1 MYLTHSISERY
12 LCLQAAFEVHLRALL
27 RLLDQTAVPRQPT
40 AQELRAFGLRFQNIG
55 AAVTT
60 INGHLKHYAVNINNS
75 AREVEEL
82 HRLCNSSRGNI
93 AKNILR
99 ISEEHLLLMFA
110 AVASVGLVRWNPDI
124 LGNHESVYNM
134 AHEHIALITFRRMLS
149 QLGYAFM
156 GTGGA
161 KANDIALL
169 TSLYRNFMFS
179 YLHGLVQKEGREP
192 GRVAGDSEKKLAYA
206 RRTRVST
213 IYHLIPTV
221 LTIT

>member
-1 MYLTHSISERY
+1 
-12 LCLQAAFEVHLRALL
+12 
-27 RLLDQTAVPRQPT
+27 
-40 AQELRAFGLRFQNIG
+40 
-55 AAVTT
+55 
-60 INGHLKHYAVNINNS
+60 
-75 AREVEEL
+75 
-82 HRLCNSSRGNI
+82 
-93 AKNILR
+93 
-99 ISEEHLLLMFA
+99 
-110 AVASVGLVRWNPDI
+110 
-124 LGNHESVYNM
+124 M

-161 KANDIALL
+161 KANDITLL

-221 LTIT
+221 LNNHIACQITFRLLESGVVPSQRPDAVQVQKGELG